1 MLPEEFKGRASAL
14 EIKDGRFMVTYGD
27 GTTQALQAP
36 APLTVKAP
44 IS

>member
-1 MLPEEFKGRASAL
+1 
-14 EIKDGRFMVTYGD
+14 VTYGD